1 MGYLPVNL
9 YLVDRKNIDYKLAYI
24 PIESQV
30 INGIDVFDREPG

>member
-9 YLVDRKNIDYKLAYI
+9 YLWTEKNIDYKLAYI

-30 INGIDVFDREPG
+30 INGIDVFDRGEG